1 MAEAAGNGAPNGKR
15 STGPSA
21 QPPAAPAAEDG
32 PEVSR
37 AGRRS
42 REVDP
47 VGEAAAPRGRK
58 TATPAVVSAVV
69 GSGSSRPSDELSGP
83 TMSRADAALDG
94 TLASYLERVANR
106 TAAVFNVPAVA
117 IVLVG
122 DDRRC
127 FVGGA
132 APPEWLTRDPGALIR
147 SRACSTVLETGEAI
161 AVGEGVPV
169 PAAAPAVK
177 ALRVPAYMIAPLPRG
192 SNDRPAGVLCVFA
205 DTPRTW
211 SPEEVRTLVEHAA
224 ATAPALA
231 MRRRMRLGERGVQRS
246 RREGLHD
253 PLTGLPNRVLFME
266 RLAQAI
272 ARNRREAAPFSVIL
286 LDLDHFRTINESLG
300 HAAGDTLLV
309 AVAQRLLDC
318 SRAGDTAA
326 RLGADEFALLIH
338 RVTHAADAAR
348 VAERI
353 QAGLAAPIDVDGYEV
368 YTSASFGI
376 ALETGAAG
384 EPEHLLR
391 SADLALG
398 SAKRAGRAR
407 FAVFDRVMHAEALA
421 RLQLETELRVAAA
434 QDAFVL
440 HYQPIVSLATGQLVS
455 VEALVRWDHAERG
468 LVPPAAFIAAA
479 EATGIIVPVGEWV
492 MSVACRQLRLW
503 HEAHPE
509 WNKLSI
515 AVNVSVRQLLRPD
528 FVDMVT
534 RVVRECRIPA
544 QCLTLELT
552 ESVIIERPD
561 LILAALTT
569 LRRAG
574 IRVHLDD
581 FGTGYSSLAVLDR
594 LPLDGVKI
602 DRTFVQMLGRE
613 ARATQFVRA
622 MVTLAQSLRLET
634 VGEGVST
641 DAQLRELRALSCT
654 YAQGHLFAPAGEP
667 SVIDRLLTANPT
679 W

>member
-1 MAEAAGNGAPNGKR
+1 
-15 STGPSA
+15 
-21 QPPAAPAAEDG
+21 
-32 PEVSR
+32 
-37 AGRRS
+37 
-42 REVDP
+42 
-47 VGEAAAPRGRK
+47 
-58 TATPAVVSAVV
+58 
-69 GSGSSRPSDELSGP
+69 
-83 TMSRADAALDG
+83 MSRADAALDG

-117 IVLVG
+117 IALVG

-127 FVGGA
+127 FVGGST
-132 APPEWLTRDPGALIR
+132 PPEWLTRDPGALIR
-147 SRACSTVLETGEAI
+147 SRACSAVLETGEPI
-161 AVGEGVPV
+161 AVGDTATP
-169 PAAAPAVK
+169 PTAAATPAVK
-177 ALRVPAYMIAPLPRG
+177 ALRVPAYMIAPLPRAG
-192 SNDRPAGVLCVFA
+192 NDRPAGVLCVFA
-205 DTPRTW
+205 DAPRTW
-211 SPEEVRTLVEHAA
+211 SPEEVRTLAEHAA

-231 MRRRMRLGERGVQRS
+231 MRRRLRLGERGVQRS

-272 ARNRREAAPFSVIL
+272 ARNRREAAPFAVIL

-300 HAAGDTLLV
+300 HAAGDILLV

-376 ALETGAAG
+376 ALEAGAAG

-398 SAKRAGRAR
+398 SAKRGGRAR

-440 HYQPIVSLATGQLVS
+440 HYQPIVSLTTGQVVS

-492 MSVACRQLRLW
+492 MSVACRQLRVW
-503 HEAHPE
+503 HEAHPQ
-509 WNKLSI
+509 WRKLSI

-534 RVVRECRIPA
+534 RVVRECGIPA

-654 YAQGHLFAPAGEP
+654 FAQGHLFAPASEP
-667 SVIDRLLTANPT
+667 SVIDRLLAANPT

>member
-1 MAEAAGNGAPNGKR
+1 LHR
-15 STGPSA
+15 
-21 QPPAAPAAEDG
+21 
-32 PEVSR
+32 R
-37 AGRRS
+37 A
-42 REVDP
+42 
-47 VGEAAAPRGRK
+47 
-58 TATPAVVSAVV
+58 TATPVASVAAV
-69 GSGSSRPSDELSGP
+69 PSTPARRSDDFNSP
-83 TMSRADAALDG
+83 PMSQADAALDG

-106 TAAVFNVPAVA
+106 TAAVFGVPAVA
-117 IVLVG
+117 IVLIG

-127 FVGGA
+127 FVGGS
-132 APPEWLTRDPGALIR
+132 APPASLARDPGALIR
-147 SRACSTVLETGEAI
+147 SRACAMVLETGEPL
-161 AVGEGVPV
+161 AVGDAAAAS
-169 PAAAPAVK
+169 PAAPPHAK
-177 ALRVPAYMIAPLPRG
+177 ALRVPAYMIAPLPKMA
-192 SNDRPAGVLCVFA
+192 NDRPAGVICVFA
-205 DTPRTW
+205 DQPRTW
-211 SPEEVRTLVEHAA
+211 TEEEVRLLAEHAA

-231 MRRRMRLGERGVQRS
+231 MRRRQRLGERTAQRT

-272 ARNRREAAPFSVIL
+272 ARNRREPAPFAVIL

-348 VAERI
+348 VAERV
-353 QAGLAAPIDVDGYEV
+353 QAGLAAAIDVDGYEV

-376 ALETGAAG
+376 ALEAGAAG

-421 RLQLETELRVAAA
+421 RLQLETELRVAAS

-440 HYQPIVSLATGQLVS
+440 HYQPIVSLTTGRIVS

-492 MSVACRQLRLW
+492 LMVACRQLRTW
-503 HEAHPE
+503 HETYPDWSA
-509 WNKLSI
+509 LSI

-534 RVVRECRIPA
+534 RVVRECGIPPR
-544 QCLTLELT
+544 CLTLELT

-561 LILAALTT
+561 LILAALST
-569 LRRAG
+569 LRRSG

-602 DRTFVQMLGRE
+602 DRTFVQMLSRE
-613 ARATQFVRA
+613 ARASQFVRA

-654 YAQGHLFAPAGEP
+654 FAQGHLFAPAGEA
-667 SVIDRLLTANPT
+667 STIDRLLEANPS